1 MAYVTPSTVSSGNAY
16 TAAAH
21 NIIVNDVIALSPG
34 HLILTTTERNALSG
48 PLTGM
53 EIYNTTTGAFE
64 MYNGSSW
71 QINRPFAVASGTA
84 SITTSGLQSGWYWAS
99 VSVTLP
105 TSRFTVAP
113 IINVSP
119 QYSASPSYYPV
130 MASIQSGISTSS
142 FSFWVW
148 TQASQSFTVHWHAY
162 QMTSTSAT
170 G

>member
-1 MAYVTPSTVSSGNAY
+1 MAYVTPSTVSSGDVA

-71 QINRPFAVASGTA
+71 QINRPFAMAAGTH
-84 SITTSGLQSGWYWAS
+84 TSAAGLNT
-99 VSVTLP
+99 VSFP
-105 TSRFTVAP
+105 SNRFSVAP
-113 IINVSP
+113 IVVVQAVGAPGYSINTGWYMTVASASFSYVWADSP
-119 QYSASPSYYPV
+119 GGAGQSGRTLFYSA
-130 MASIQSGISTSS
+130 
-142 FSFWVW
+142 F
-148 TQASQSFTVHWHAY
+148 